1 MKGGALLL
9 LFFFA
14 NVAYGIYRATRGLVE
29 DGLPSASDFFWGTL
43 EALTDLRGENI
54 ILVPFAWLMI
64 FLLSLGLF
72 VGVER
77 WLERRKK
84 HR

>member
-14 NVAYGIYRATRGLVE
+14 MALHGAYDMVKRLTE
-29 DGLPSASDFFWGTL
+29 EGLPSGSDFLWGML

-64 FLLSLGLF
+64 SLFIFWLV
-72 VGVER
+72 VGVES
-77 WLERRKK
+77 WLERRKN
-84 HR
+84 RR